1 MDPVVNM
8 LLKELADGEKEFGVH
23 LEERECIGHALAAPS
38 APFRA
43 VSQTAIHVSRAGRLT
58 APFRRWAATV
68 DVLKTCALIIRTSTR
83 LPRLLEV
90 TCTG

>member
-1 MDPVVNM
+1 M
-8 LLKELADGEKEFGVH
+8 LLKELADGEKEFGVL
-23 LEERECIGHALAAPS
+23 LEERECLGHALVAPS
-38 APFRA
+38 TPFRA
-43 VSQTAIHVSRAGRLT
+43 VSQTAIHVSRAGQLT

-83 LPRLLEV
+83 HPRLLKV